1 MMTSEV
7 TRMKIFPTSQDPSGD
22 DGGKP
27 IQPNEQDQLPKTT
40 KGWEHI
46 WETLV
51 RMGLGES
58 TIRIGTGL
66 FSVALV
72 LIVAWVMS
80 DFYLGGQV
88 LPFSQQSVQAASLPT
103 PTLAAQMPE
112 YDTSAATTGV
122 SRQVQIHTIMP
133 NRPRFE
139 ITQYTVLQGDSI
151 FSIADKFGLTPE
163 TILWGN
169 ATTLVNPEFL
179 TIGQVLNILPE
190 DGVLHTWNAGE
201 GLTAV
206 ATYYGVTPDDIINW
220 PGNHLDASTIGDLS
234 HPNIKAGTQ
243 LFIPGGTQTVYS
255 YSASPLITRT
265 DPASAKIS
273 GAGYCGKEYTGEIG
287 TGTFIWPT
295 ANHTIS
301 GYDYT
306 PPIHPAIDIGAHMYD
321 DVVASDGGVIVYDG
335 CNDAGYG
342 NVIVID
348 HGNGWQTLYAH
359 LSQMFV
365 NCGDS
370 VNQGQKIGAIGVTG
384 NSTGPHLHFEIR
396 NASYGTVNPHQYLPA
411 P

>member
-1 MMTSEV
+1 MNI
-7 TRMKIFPTSQDPSGD
+7 RPTSQDPLRD
-22 DGGKP
+22 DGGEP
-27 IQPNEQDQLPKTT
+27 IQQNEQDQLSRPA
-40 KGWEHI
+40 KGWGHI

-66 FSVALV
+66 FSVVLV

-88 LPFSQQSVQAASLPT
+88 LPFTQEAAQAASLPT
-103 PTLAAQMPE
+103 PTLVAQMPE
-112 YDTSAATTGV
+112 YAAAASTDGI
-122 SRQVQIHTIMP
+122 SRQVQIHTILP
-133 NRPRFE
+133 ARPRFDV
-139 ITQYTVLQGDSI
+139 TQYQVQQGDSI
-151 FSIADKFGLTPE
+151 FSIAEKFGLQPE

-169 ATTLVNPEFL
+169 TSTLGNPEFL
-179 TIGQVLNILPE
+179 TPGQTLNILPV
-190 DGVLHTWNAGE
+190 DGVLYTWNAGD
-201 GLTAV
+201 GLNGV
-206 ATYYGVTPDDIINW
+206 ASYYGVTADDIINW

-234 HPNIKAGTQ
+234 HPNINPGTQ
-243 LFIPGGTQTVYS
+243 LVIPGATQTVYTW
-255 YSASPLITRT
+255 SAPQMSRS
-265 DPASAKIS
+265 DPAAAKIY
-273 GAGYCGKEYTGEIG
+273 GPGYCGKVYTGEIG

-335 CNDAGYG
+335 WNDAGYG

-365 NCGDS
+365 SCGQS
-370 VNQGQKIGAIGVTG
+370 VDQGAKIGAIGVTG

>member
-1 MMTSEV
+1 MNI
-7 TRMKIFPTSQDPSGD
+7 RPTSQDPSGE

-27 IQPNEQDQLPKTT
+27 IQQNEQDQLSRPA
-40 KGWEHI
+40 KGWGHI

-58 TIRIGTGL
+58 STRIGTGL
-66 FSVALV
+66 FSVMLV
-72 LIVAWVMS
+72 LVVAWVMS

-88 LPFSQQSVQAASLPT
+88 LPFKQEAAQAASIPT
-103 PTLAAQMPE
+103 PTPVVQMPS
-112 YDTSAATTGV
+112 YDTTTLTNSV
-122 SRQVQIHTIMP
+122 SRQVDIHTNLP
-133 NRPRFE
+133 SHPRFDILE
-139 ITQYTVLQGDSI
+139 YTVQQGDTI
-151 FSIADKFGLTPE
+151 FSIADKFGLKPE
-163 TILWGN
+163 TILFGN
-169 ATTLVNPEFL
+169 RYTLLNPEFL
-179 TIGQVLNILPE
+179 SVGQTLQILPV
-190 DGVLHTWNAGE
+190 DGEFYIWNAGD
-201 GLTAV
+201 GLTGV
-206 ATYYGVTPDDIINW
+206 ASYFGVTPDDIINW
-220 PGNHLDASTIGDLS
+220 PGNHLDAATIGDLS

-243 LFIPGGTQTVYS
+243 LVIPGGTQAITS
-255 YSASPLITRT
+255 WSASLMISRT
-265 DPASAKIS
+265 DPASAKIY
-273 GAGYCGKEYTGEIG
+273 GAGYCGKVYTGEIG

-335 CNDAGYG
+335 WNDAGYG

-365 NCGDS
+365 SCGDS

>member
-1 MMTSEV
+1 MNI
-7 TRMKIFPTSQDPSGD
+7 RPTSQDPSRD
-22 DGGKP
+22 DGGEP
-27 IQPNEQDQLPKTT
+27 IQQNKQDQLSRPAR
-40 KGWEHI
+40 GWGHI
-46 WETLV
+46 WEILV

-66 FSVALV
+66 ISVVLV

-88 LPFSQQSVQAASLPT
+88 LPFTQEAAQAASLPT
-103 PTLAAQMPE
+103 PTLAASMPD
-112 YDTSAATTGV
+112 YAAAASTDGI
-122 SRQVQIHTIMP
+122 SRQVQIHTILP
-133 NRPRFE
+133 SRPRFDV
-139 ITQYTVLQGDSI
+139 TQYQVQQGDSI
-151 FSIADKFGLTPE
+151 YSIAEKFGLKPE

-169 ATTLVNPEFL
+169 TSTLINPEFL
-179 TIGQVLNILPE
+179 TPGQTLNILPV
-190 DGVLHTWNAGE
+190 DGVLYTWNAGD
-201 GLTAV
+201 GLNGV
-206 ATYYGVTPDDIINW
+206 ASYYGVTTDDIINW
-220 PGNHLDASTIGDLS
+220 PGNHLDVGTLGDLS
-234 HPNIKAGTQ
+234 HPDIKAGTQ
-243 LFIPGGTQTVYS
+243 LVIPGGTQTIYS
-255 YSASPLITRT
+255 WSAPQMSRT
-265 DPASAKIS
+265 DPAAAKIY
-273 GAGYCGKEYTGEIG
+273 GPGYCGQVYTGEIG

-306 PPIHPAIDIGAHMYD
+306 PPIHPAIDIGAQMYD

-335 CNDAGYG
+335 WNDVGYG

-365 NCGDS
+365 SCGQS
-370 VNQGQKIGAIGVTG
+370 VNQGTKIGAIGVTG

>member
-1 MMTSEV
+1 MN
-7 TRMKIFPTSQDPSGD
+7 ILPTSQDPLGD
-22 DGGKP
+22 DGGEP
-27 IQPNEQDQLPKTT
+27 IQPNEQDQLSRPA
-40 KGWEHI
+40 KGWGHI

-66 FSVALV
+66 FSVVLV

-88 LPFSQQSVQAASLPT
+88 LPFSQKAVQAASLPT
-103 PTLAAQMPE
+103 PTLAVQMPA
-112 YDTSAATTGV
+112 YDESTTTTGV
-122 SRQVQIHTIMP
+122 SRQAQIHTDLP
-133 NRPRFE
+133 SRPRFD
-139 ITQYTVLQGDSI
+139 IVQYQVQQGDTI
-151 FSIADKFGLTPE
+151 FSIADKFGLKPE
-163 TILWGN
+163 TILFGN
-169 ATTLVNPEFL
+169 RYTMVNPEFL
-179 TIGQVLNILPE
+179 TVGQTLNILPV
-190 DGVLHTWNAGE
+190 DGEFYIWNAGD
-201 GLTAV
+201 GLTSV
-206 ATYYGVTPDDIINW
+206 ASFFGVTADDIINW
-220 PGNHLDASTIGDLS
+220 PGNHLDAATIGDLS
-234 HPNIKAGTQ
+234 HPNINPGTQ
-243 LFIPGGTQTVYS
+243 LVIPGGS
-255 YSASPLITRT
+255 EPISSWSASLMISRT
-265 DPASAKIS
+265 DPATAKIY
-273 GAGYCGKEYTGEIG
+273 GAGYCGKVYTGEIG

-335 CNDAGYG
+335 WNDAGYG

-365 NCGDS
+365 QCGDS
-370 VNQGQKIGAIGVTG
+370 VNQGQKIGAVGVTG